1 MAIDSKRIKVSELD
15 FDTIKANL
23 INYLRGQSEFSDYD
37 FEGSGLSVLL
47 DVLAYNTHYNAIY
60 TNLAVNEM
68 FLDSAS
74 KRSSVVSLAKTLGYT
89 PHSARSAIATVDLV
103 VRNTTSYPPVLTLPS
118 NSAFTTVVDGKTYSF
133 YNSGEVS
140 ATLTSGSTYTFSNIE
155 IKEGIPLSFK
165 YTVADGQKYVIPNAN
180 VDMST
185 LTVRVQDSATSD
197 YFVTFNP
204 ASSLVDLESTS
215 NVYFSKEIDGGMF
228 EIVFGDG
235 VLSSAVTN
243 GNVVHLDYFVSN
255 TVAPNGARVFSYNGP
270 TLLGGTTTV
279 SVVSVAA
286 GGAYPETIDSIKFNA
301 PKLYTAQNRAVTPE
315 DYKAL
320 IYANYPYIK
329 SVSVWGGEDNSPPV
343 YGKTFICAKPQDA
356 TKLTSQQKTDIL
368 TSLLSSRNVVSIT
381 PEIVDP
387 EYISIGLNIT
397 AYYNERET
405 VKSSSQLR
413 SQIIDTVYAYDENEL
428 QRFDGM
434 FRYSKMSRLI
444 DQSDAAITHNITTVV
459 LRRKIDP
466 RYNVSAEYVVN
477 LINPIYTEGVPE
489 QAISSSGFYIYGSDT
504 VHYLEDDGI
513 GNVQLF
519 YHGAADTTQSS
530 TGTIT
535 THIVVDPKIG
545 TVDYAN
551 GIVTIRNLN
560 ITALADAYFELTIK
574 PQSNDV
580 VSAYNQIAEI
590 DKDNLVVN
598 VIADKASNGDL
609 RAGKNYTFTSSRS

>member
-47 DVLAYNTHYNAIY
+47 DVLAYNTHYNAVY

-89 PHSARSAIATVDLV
+89 PQSSTSAVATVNLT

-118 NSAFTTVVDGKTYSF
+118 KSAFTTVVDGKTYTF
-133 YNSGEVS
+133 YNYGEVS
-140 ATLTSGSTYTFSNIE
+140 ATLTSGSVYEFTDLE

-165 YTVADGQKYVIPNAN
+165 YTVAEGQKYVIPNAN

-185 LTVRVQDSATSD
+185 LTVRVQESASSD

-204 ASSLVDLESTS
+204 ASTLVELESTS

-235 VLSSAVTN
+235 ILSAALTN
-243 GNVVHLDYFVSN
+243 GNIVHLDYFVSSR
-255 TVAPNGARVFSYNGP
+255 TEPNGARVFTYNGP

-279 SVVSVAA
+279 IVTSVAA
-286 GGAYPETIDSIKFNA
+286 GGSDAETIDSIKFNA
-301 PKLYTAQNRAVTPE
+301 PKLYAAQNRAVTPD

-320 IYANYPYIK
+320 IYANYPFIK
-329 SVSVWGGEDNSPPV
+329 SVSVWGGEDNDPPV
-343 YGKTFICAKPQDA
+343 YGKTFICAKPEDA
-356 TKLTSQQKTDIL
+356 SKLTTQQKNDIL
-368 TSLLSSRNVVSIT
+368 SSLLASRNVVSIT

-387 EYISIGLNIT
+387 EYISIGLDIT
-397 AYYNERET
+397 AYYNDRET

-413 SQIIDTVYAYDENEL
+413 SQIIDTVYAYDETDL
-428 QRFDGM
+428 QRFDGV
-434 FRYSKMSRLI
+434 FRFSKLSRFI
-444 DQSDAAITHNITTVV
+444 DQSDSSITNNITTVV

-466 RYNVSAEYVVN
+466 RYNVSAEYVIN

-489 QAISSSGFYIYGSDT
+489 EAVSSTGFYIAGSDT
-504 VHYLEDDGI
+504 IHYLEDDGI
-513 GNVQLF
+513 GNMQLF
-519 YHGAADTTQSS
+519 YHGAADTTQGS

-535 THIVVDPKIG
+535 THIIVDPKIG

-551 GIVTIRNLN
+551 GVVTIRNLN
-560 ITALADAYFELTIK
+560 ITALADAYFELTVK

-580 VSAYNQIAEI
+580 VSAYTQIAEI

-598 VIADKASNGDL
+598 VIADKTANGDL